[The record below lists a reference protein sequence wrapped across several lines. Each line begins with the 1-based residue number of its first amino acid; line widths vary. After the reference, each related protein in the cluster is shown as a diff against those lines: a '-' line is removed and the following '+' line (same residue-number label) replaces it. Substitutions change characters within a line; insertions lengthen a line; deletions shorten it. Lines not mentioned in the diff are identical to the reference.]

1 MTTKREWFA
10 AFRYI
15 VPADFENWLEAQ
27 AREGWF
33 CERVGQ
39 WSSIRMTFQKGE
51 PAKYRYVADVQVH
64 PRPDYLSTYEDAGWE
79 RVGQMASE
87 TLWRR
92 KYEGERP
99 EAFTDDASER
109 ARTLGFAGAAGI
121 AAGVMAVGGLA
132 ALWAS
137 RYADMRSGDARQ
149 MLAAGIVFEA
159 IAVAIAYA
167 ALRIRAKRER

>member
-1 MTTKREWFA
+1 MTTKSEWFA
-10 AFRYI
+10 SFRYV

-27 AREGWF
+27 ARDGWL

-39 WSSIRMTFQKGE
+39 WSSIRMTFRKGE

-64 PRPDYLSTYEDAGWE
+64 PRPDYQSTYKDAGWE

-99 EAFTDDASER
+99 EAFTDGASER
-109 ARTLGFAGAAGI
+109 ARTHGFAGAAGI

-132 ALWAS
+132 ALWAW
-137 RYADMRSGDARQ
+137 RYADMSSRDARQ
-149 MLAAGIVFEA
+149 MLVAGIVFEA
-159 IAVAIAYA
+159 MAASIAIA
-167 ALRIRAKRER
+167 ALRIRIKRER